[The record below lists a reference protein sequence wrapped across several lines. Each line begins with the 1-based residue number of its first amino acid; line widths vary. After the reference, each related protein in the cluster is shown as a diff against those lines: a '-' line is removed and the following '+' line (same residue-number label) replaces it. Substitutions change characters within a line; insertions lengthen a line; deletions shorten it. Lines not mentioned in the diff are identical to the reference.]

1 MAKKATKISER
12 KSKKRNKPTPYLWD
26 EKVGDEGDDKRN
38 SYTNIRWTLDTGTSP
53 ALSLVLT
60 CQEGFSPAE
69 GTSNT
74 TQGPSDE
81 NPGYRE
87 SNDGD
92 WDESCPTLK
101 IFSKRPGHGFPEKGQ

>member
-38 SYTNIRWTLDTGTSP
+38 SYTNIRWTLTL
-53 ALSLVLT
+53 ALLYLSLVLT

-81 NPGYRE
+81 NSGYRE
-87 SNDGD
+87 SDDGD
-92 WDESCPTLK
+92 WDESCTTLK